1 MPHVAD
7 DGTELFEVGDEV
19 VGNFR
24 CADCDLLVKSP
35 TEADGILVLGACPL
49 CKAEEWRRVG

>member
-19 VGNFR
+19 VGQFR

-35 TEADGILVLGACPL
+35 EEADGILVLPSCPL
-49 CKAEEWRRVG
+49 CKAEELRRL

>member
-7 DGTELFEVGDEV
+7 DGTELFGVGDEV
-19 VGNFR
+19 VGDFR

-35 TEADGILVLGACPL
+35 GEADGILVLPCCPL
-49 CKAEEWRRVG
+49 CKSEEWRRV